1 MHSFVKD
8 LPLFV
13 SLAVSKKV
21 WVADVWDSMVEDGGW
36 NPRFSWPFNDLEVNL
51 VEWFLLRIQE
61 KRVSTDMEDRVR

>member
-13 SLAVSKKV
+13 SLAVY
-21 WVADVWDSMVEDGGW
+21 VWDSMVEDGGW
-36 NPRFSWPFNDLEVNL
+36 NPRFSWPFNDLEVKL